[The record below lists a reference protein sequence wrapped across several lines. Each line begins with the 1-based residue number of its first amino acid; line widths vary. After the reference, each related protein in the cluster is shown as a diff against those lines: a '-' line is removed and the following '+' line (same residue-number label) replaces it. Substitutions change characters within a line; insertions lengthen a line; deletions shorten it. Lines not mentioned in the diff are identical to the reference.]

1 MSNPADHTNLMKK
14 KQGYVTSRKSSVNI
28 ISLQNGCTCTKKY
41 LVGKGPPTS
50 PNAVNPIAYDGD
62 FIMHDVAMIE
72 EVAAVDSN
80 DIANQQ

>member
-1 MSNPADHTNLMKK
+1 M
-14 KQGYVTSRKSSVNI
+14 
-28 ISLQNGCTCTKKY
+28 KKY

-50 PNAVNPIAYDGD
+50 SNAVNPIAYDRD